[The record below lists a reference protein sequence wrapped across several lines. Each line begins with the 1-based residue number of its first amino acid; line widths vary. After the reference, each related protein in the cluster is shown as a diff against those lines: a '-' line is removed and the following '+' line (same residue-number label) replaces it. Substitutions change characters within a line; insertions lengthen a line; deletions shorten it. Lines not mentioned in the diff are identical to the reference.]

1 VQVPDVI
8 PVAEAAA
15 QFKVSRASLFALM
28 SQGKLKRYR
37 KPLDRRTF
45 VDRQELKRLLR
56 PRVVKA

>member
-1 VQVPDVI
+1 MVPVG
-8 PVAEAAA
+8 EAAA

-56 PRVVKA
+56 PRVVKS